1 MHNQRL
7 RFLGTDRVLL
17 VISCLFIAMC
27 VTLVIYR
34 QRPPDAVPADA
45 PATEFAS
52 GRAMQHLKIIA
63 QRPHPIGSAEHE
75 QVCEYLVKTL
85 TDLGLQPEIQ
95 ETVAVRETQ
104 YGAMAGSVKN
114 IVAQLKGTE
123 RGKAILLVAHYDS
136 VANSYGASD
145 DGSGVATILET
156 LRALKAGP
164 RLKNDVV
171 VLLSDGEELGMLGA
185 RAFVNEHP
193 LIKEVGLVLNFEAR
207 GSGGP
212 VLMFETSERNGWLI
226 RELNRVAPH
235 PFASSFFYHVYKQLP
250 NDTDL
255 SIFKN
260 AGLPGLNFAY
270 LESAAHYH
278 TLNDSLE
285 TIDERS
291 IQHHGSYSLNLT
303 RHLGNLNLSN
313 LKTGQAVYFDVLGS
327 FIIAYPSALV
337 VPLCIGV
344 MVLFVGV
351 IVFGLWKKQLTVRGI
366 GFGVGA
372 FLLVA
377 VAGAGAVAITW
388 RALRAL
394 HSDYGPY
401 SNGEIYFF
409 GFVALALCIGSA
421 LYFWLGRYT
430 SLNNLIVGALTWWAI
445 VMVLASV
452 FLPGTSYIFTWP
464 LLFGVLALTFR
475 MVNAR
480 PAISTLVFC
489 LSLLP
494 ALVLMTATTYGLF
507 QAVKLVQPALLILG
521 PILLFGLLLPLLR
534 FDQRT
539 NGLVLTVVLLM
550 AAVGLVGA
558 GNIISPY
565 NSKYPKASYIVY
577 SLNADSGEASW
588 GSDRRPDEWTS
599 QFFDVGK
606 KDGPLDQRRSSV
618 QGSWT
623 SKAPA
628 LDLPVDK
635 LEVINDRITEGVRV
649 LDLRITSA
657 REPRMINMAV
667 ENATEVSAAAVQGKR
682 IDLGDWSRTGKNDW
696 ELSYV
701 DIPKGGINLS
711 LTLSPHREVK
721 IRVASYTDGLPQ
733 VPGFTI
739 RPRPNYIIPSSFS
752 DVTRVARTFV
762 LAAGDERASR

>member
-1 MHNQRL
+1 MNNQRS
-7 RFLGTDRVLL
+7 LGTDRVLL
-17 VISCLFIAMC
+17 VSSCLFIALC
-27 VTLVIYR
+27 VTLVIYK
-34 QRPPDAVPADA
+34 QRPPDAVPAGA
-45 PATEFAS
+45 PVTEFAS
-52 GRAMQHLKIIA
+52 GRALQHLKIIA
-63 QRPHPIGSAEHE
+63 QRPHPIGSADHE

-95 ETVAVRETQ
+95 ETVAVRKTQ
-104 YGAMAGSVKN
+104 SGAVAGSVKN
-114 IVAQLKGTE
+114 IVARLKGTE
-123 RGKAILLVAHYDS
+123 PGKAILLVAHYDS

-156 LRALKAGP
+156 LRALKTGP
-164 RLKNDVV
+164 PLKNDVL
-171 VLLSDGEELGMLGA
+171 VLLSDGEESGMLGA

-193 LIKEVGLVLNFEAR
+193 LFKEVGLVLNFEAR
-207 GSGGP
+207 GSDGP
-212 VLMFETSERNGWLI
+212 VLMFETSERNGLLI
-226 RELNRVAPH
+226 RELSRVAPH
-235 PFASSFFYHVYKQLP
+235 PFASSFFYDVYKQLP

-255 SIFKN
+255 SVFKN

-313 LKTGQAVYFDVLGS
+313 LKTGQSIYFDLLGS

-337 VPLCIGV
+337 IPLCV
-344 MVLFVGV
+344 VVLLLFAGA
-351 IVFGLWKKQLTVRGI
+351 IIFGLWKKQLTVRGI
-366 GFGVGA
+366 GFGVVA
-372 FLLVA
+372 FLLAV
-377 VAGAGAVAITW
+377 VAGAGVVAITW
-388 RALRAL
+388 KALRAL
-394 HSDYGPY
+394 HSDYTAY
-401 SNGEIYFF
+401 SNAEIYFF

-421 LYFWLGRYT
+421 LYFWVGRYT
-430 SLNNLIVGALTWWAI
+430 SVNNLIAGALTWWAI

-452 FLPGTSYIFTWP
+452 FLAGTSYIFTWP
-464 LLFGVLALTFR
+464 LLFGVLAFAFR
-475 MVNAR
+475 MVYPR
-480 PAISTLVFC
+480 PVVAAFVLGV
-489 LSLLP
+489 SLLP
-494 ALVLMTATTYGLF
+494 ALVLLTSTTYGLF
-507 QAVKLVQPALLILG
+507 QGVKLVQPAVLMLG
-521 PILLFGLLLPLLR
+521 PMLLFGLLLPLLR
-534 FDQRT
+534 FDQRK
-539 NGLVLTVVLLM
+539 NGLVLTVVLLLT
-550 AAVGLVGA
+550 AVGLLAA

-565 NSKYPKASYIVY
+565 NSKYPKSSYIVY

-606 KDGPLDQRRSSV
+606 KNVPV
-618 QGSWT
+618 GSWT
-623 SKAPA
+623 TKAPA

-635 LEVINDRITEGVRV
+635 LEVVNDRITEGVRV

-657 REPRMINMAV
+657 RGPRMIIMAV
-667 ENATEVSAAAVQGKR
+667 ENAAEISAATVQGKR
-682 IDLGDWSRTGKNDW
+682 IELGDWSRTGKNEW
-696 ELSYV
+696 ELSYAG
-701 DIPKGGINLS
+701 IPKEGVNLS
-711 LTLSPHREVK
+711 LTMSPHRQVK

-762 LAAGDERASR
+762 LAADDERAAR